1 MKAEQARKLLRQ
13 TPKSTR
19 RKVSKYA
26 ESVIGAEKPKRKRNA
41 LKVAPNGEIYTSESS
56 IQQACVRYFRAKYPH
71 LAMLLF
77 SIPNGAKM
85 NKASAAIFV
94 AEGLTKGVA
103 DLFLSIPAQG
113 LDGRVHGLYI
123 EMKTPDG
130 NWSIDQKEFAKEVI
144 NQGYAYAL
152 CRSRSDFEKAVES
165 YMHGLF
171 IQSEHVPL
179 SFMSKYLNYPE

>member
-1 MKAEQARKLLRQ
+1 M
-13 TPKSTR
+13 TPQR
-19 RKVSKYA
+19 
-26 ESVIGAEKPKRKRNA
+26 IQPKRKRNA

-56 IQQACVRYFRAKYPH
+56 IQQACVRYFRVKYAR

-113 LDGRVHGLYI
+113 LDGRLNGLYI

-130 NWSIDQKEFAKEVI
+130 DWSTDQKQFAKEVI
-144 NQGYAYAL
+144 QQGYAYAL
-152 CRSRSDFEKAVES
+152 CRGRSGFEKAVEL
-165 YMHGLF
+165 YTQGMF

-179 SFMSKYLNYPE
+179 SFMRKYLNVKD